1 VSDIFREVDEEV
13 RREQFKKL
21 WDRWGNYLLTAAVLV
36 VLAIAAWRA
45 WSWWEMKKAQE
56 AGTAF
61 ESALA
66 SAQAGKHEEAEAAFA
81 KIAADSPSGYRTLAR
96 LREAAELA
104 QRDRAAAVKA
114 YDALAA
120 DSRMGRT
127 LQDLAALRAALLLVD
142 SAPASEIQARLEPLT
157 AADRPF
163 RHSGRELIALAAW
176 RSGDV
181 KTARRWFDMIVT
193 DAETPSGTRSRIEMM
208 MALADAEGKG

>member
-1 VSDIFREVDEEV
+1 
-13 RREQFKKL
+13 
-21 WDRWGNYLLTAAVLV
+21 
-36 VLAIAAWRA
+36 
-45 WSWWEMKKAQE
+45 MKKAQE

-104 QRDRAAAVKA
+104 VRDRAAAVKA

-127 LQDLAALRAALLLVD
+127 LQDLAAVRVALLLLD
-142 SAPASEIQARLEPLT
+142 SAPLGEVQSRLEPLT
-157 AADRPF
+157 APDRPF
-163 RHSGRELIALAAW
+163 RHTARELIALAAW
-176 RSGDV
+176 RNGDMA
-181 KTARRWFDMIVT
+181 TARRFFDMIVA
-193 DAETPSGTRSRIEMM
+193 DPETPSGTRSRVEML
-208 MALADAEGKG
+208 MALADSNSKG